1 MGQKLTTDSLKKEKA
16 FICGGGALGH
26 NFLL

>member
-1 MGQKLTTDSLKKEKA
+1 MGQKLTADSLKKEIA
-16 FICGGGALGH
+16 FICGGGALGR